1 MNRKRAIL
9 VAAAA
14 FGLALAA
21 VYLWGPSSAP
31 SGQEPI
37 FALSDANFNQFANS
51 FDADPDVPRLVL
63 LLSPT

>member
-9 VAAAA
+9 IPVAA

-31 SGQEPI
+31 SGQEPLL
-37 FALSDANFNQFANS
+37 ALSDANFSQFANA
-51 FDADPDVPRLVL
+51 FDVDPDVPRLVL